1 MIKCNKGC
9 SEIKGGTSDLLAEYS
24 VITMLLRKALT
35 EDVSEEY
42 AKSALKR
49 SFDLGMMTE
58 KELDKEYEEARRKF
72 ASTGLGMILEELFG
86 GATDDPD

>member
-9 SEIKGGTSDLLAEYS
+9 SEIKGSTSDLLAEYS
-24 VITMLLRKALT
+24 VITMHLRKALT

-42 AKSALKR
+42 AKSTLKR

-58 KELDKEYEEARRKF
+58 KELDKEYEESRRKSV
-72 ASTGLGMILEELFG
+72 STGIGMILAELFG
-86 GATDDPD
+86 GTADDPD

>member
-9 SEIKGGTSDLLAEYS
+9 SEIKGSTSDLLAEFS
-24 VITMLLRKALT
+24 VITMHLRKALT

-86 GATDDPD
+86 GNADDPD

>member
-9 SEIKGGTSDLLAEYS
+9 SEIKGSTSDLLAEFS
-24 VITMLLRKALT
+24 VITMHLRKALT

-49 SFDLGMMTE
+49 SFDLGMMSE
-58 KELDKEYEEARRKF
+58 EELDKEMEESRRRFAR
-72 ASTGLGMILEELFG
+72 TGLGAILEELFG
-86 GATDDPD
+86 GVLDDHN